1 MVTIILYKRM
11 VNQTSFINII
21 ILLLQTLLT
30 QSSHQL
36 SKTTKIRFS
45 SLMVLLIWI
54 LCSQVLSLSF
64 TSLLLRA
71 YNTKSPSLTVETL
84 EDIVSKPKLSIV
96 GSRSVNEIKL
106 YKPDIY
112 ESLISRVNQFEY
124 KLGINEK
131 ANARNLNNQSI
142 IKDIVE
148 RKAVMI
154 VATTIAQM
162 IPNLNFK
169 ADLKAS
175 DTKYNSVIRYSYVSK
190 GLPHHHRIIS
200 A

>member
-1 MVTIILYKRM
+1 
-11 VNQTSFINII
+11 
-21 ILLLQTLLT
+21 
-30 QSSHQL
+30 
-36 SKTTKIRFS
+36 
-45 SLMVLLIWI
+45 MVLLIWI

-190 GLPHHHRIIS
+190 GLPHDHRIIN